1 VAMQRSHL
9 SGVVILQISQ
19 FRTSTTLSWRTED
32 AGAGRRVDYCP
43 CMDAD
48 FSASQSISAKNDE
61 DTSLVD
67 GRISNAKA
75 SMLCKKNMRCEQ
87 STTNNFYF
95 FYFFIERAGELHILY
110 IREE

>member
-1 VAMQRSHL
+1 
-9 SGVVILQISQ
+9 
-19 FRTSTTLSWRTED
+19 
-32 AGAGRRVDYCP
+32 
-43 CMDAD
+43 MDAD

-95 FYFFIERAGELHILY
+95 FIERAGELHILY